1 MGFAKNSLRHGFPC
15 AQDFLAKS
23 TTSDAVADC
32 VDWSESFPSSA
43 LKLNACLW
51 SQILR
56 HVNVTASFDA
66 KKLVGLLLNLRSTE
80 DAGLR
85 KTLLKTNKEIQTLD
99 ANIAKAESE
108 INELIYQ
115 LYGLN
120 EQERKLV
127 ESGSV

>member
-1 MGFAKNSLRHGFPC
+1 MGFAKNSLRHEFPC

-23 TTSDAVADC
+23 TTSDADADC

>member
-23 TTSDAVADC
+23 TTSDADADC
-32 VDWSESFPSSA
+32 VDWSESFLSSA

-99 ANIAKAESE
+99 ADIAKAESE

>member
-32 VDWSESFPSSA
+32 VDWSESFLSSA

-99 ANIAKAESE
+99 ADIAKAESE

>member
-1 MGFAKNSLRHGFPC
+1 VGFAKNSLRHGFPC

-23 TTSDAVADC
+23 TTSDADADC

>member
-1 MGFAKNSLRHGFPC
+1 VGFAKNSLRHGFPC

-23 TTSDAVADC
+23 TTSDADADC

-99 ANIAKAESE
+99 ADIAKAESE

>member
-1 MGFAKNSLRHGFPC
+1 VGFAKNSLRHGFPC

-23 TTSDAVADC
+23 TTSDADADC
-32 VDWSESFPSSA
+32 VDWSESFLSSA

-85 KTLLKTNKEIQTLD
+85 KTLLKTNEEIETLD

>member
-1 MGFAKNSLRHGFPC
+1 MGFAKNSLRHEFPC

-32 VDWSESFPSSA
+32 VDWSESFLSSA